1 MSESN
6 KPSCLIRS
14 AVVSATVMFPCRKWK
29 KFMMIVQLMQGTIFP
44 ELDLNMCE
52 YGKVCKQWG
61 GGMWWNVQELKC

>member
-6 KPSCLIRS
+6 KPSCPYPKC
-14 AVVSATVMFPCRKWK
+14 VYDDCTG
-29 KFMMIVQLMQGTIFP
+29 LMQGTIFP

-61 GGMWWNVQELKC
+61 GGM